1 MSRIEELELQL
12 HDEVE
17 RREWEEFA
25 KTSEELL
32 REYIKK
38 LETVFTVR
46 KSNLPLIMAA
56 MRIHLKVLEGI
67 DPLAS
72 IIAET
77 MGNKIEYT
85 AVVAEV
91 PE

>member
-1 MSRIEELELQL
+1 MSRIEELEQQL
-12 HDEVE
+12 HDEAK
-17 RREWEEFA
+17 RQEWKEFS

-32 REYIKK
+32 GEYIKK

-46 KSNLPLIMAA
+46 NTTLPLIMAA
-56 MRIHLKVLEGI
+56 MRMHLKVLEGI
-67 DPLAS
+67 NPSAT

-77 MGNKIEYT
+77 MGNAIEYT